1 MANEVQKS
9 IQISYKADLKDL
21 MAKLKQIPNVTDQ
34 EAKKMVSAL
43 DRQLKQAEKGSK
55 ESQPM
60 PARKQQK
67 KPQMLQVVEQKTL
80 MIWQTVQDKPKKDWN
95 MLQMPVETSTAVSV
109 LLGWPCVV

>member
-55 ESQPM
+55 EISRCQQESSKRS
-60 PARKQQK
+60 RKCCK
-67 KPQMLQVVEQKTL
+67 SWSKRL
-80 MIWQTVQDKPKKDWN
+80 
-95 MLQMPVETSTAVSV
+95 
-109 LLGWPCVV
+109 